1 MSGCGGVKVRGDGN
15 GVHVFDRRSGLN
27 VLLDEIDVPLQE
39 RAWAPRF
46 ASIALTN
53 ACDLQCRFCYAPK
66 HVARLDVDTV
76 VEWAIELDEGGCL
89 GLGFGGGEPTLHS
102 DLAELCRR
110 VTNETQLAVSFT
122 THGHRITEE
131 LARQL
136 MGAVHF
142 VRVSMDGVGATYE
155 RIRGRS
161 FATLLDKLQL
171 VHAVAP
177 FGINYVVNAET
188 ISELDAA
195 AAIAFER
202 GAIEM
207 LLLPEVAVEGVGGI
221 DPASSKLL
229 TRWIQDNTQYRLA
242 ISDATPIDGL
252 PIASP
257 FRNGGGIGAYLHIDA
272 TGRLRTSSFSTE
284 SAYIRSSVRAA
295 LNELRDETGEPE

>member
-1 MSGCGGVKVRGDGN
+1 MKVRGDEN

-27 VLLDEIDVPLQE
+27 VLLDEIDVPLRE

-46 ASIALTN
+46 VSIALTN

-66 HVARLDVDTV
+66 DVARLDVDTV

-136 MGAVHF
+136 KGAVHF
-142 VRVSMDGVGATYE
+142 VRVSMDGVGGTYE

-171 VHAVAP
+171 VRAVAP

-188 ISELDAA
+188 IRELDAA
-195 AAIAFER
+195 AAVAFEQ
-202 GAIEM
+202 GAFEM
-207 LLLPEVAVEGVGGI
+207 LLLPQHAVAGVGGI
-221 DPASSKLL
+221 DSASSRIL
-229 TRWIQDNTQYRLA
+229 TRWIQDNTRYRLA
-242 ISDATPIDGL
+242 ISDAAPTDGL
-252 PIASP
+252 PIANP
-257 FRNGGGIGAYLHIDA
+257 FRNGSGIGAHLHIDA
-272 TGRLRTSSFSTE
+272 SGRLRTSSFSADG
-284 SAYIRSSVRAA
+284 AYIRSSVRAA
-295 LNELRDETGEPE
+295 LNELGRRTGEAE